1 MADFRKWFY
10 ALAVIAVLTA
20 LAVPAAAQNP
30 PFQCVANAAV
40 PPIVR
45 AEGYTELVGDL
56 TLNCTGGVPTPAGSA
71 VPQVNVTVFLQQ
83 TNITSKI
90 LQGSSSQNGFNEALL
105 IIDEPNSA
113 VNPARPILNCGNTG
127 APDGGPSGPGVC
139 EIFATSTCAA
149 GLGPICTYD
158 GTPSVKG
165 TAAGD
170 TAAAACTTFA
180 TSGIPN
186 ANCYG
191 IGRPNV
197 FQGRA
202 GTVQNAGQFN
212 ATTWN
217 GVPLDP
223 PGTTTN
229 RTIRITNVRA
239 NAVAV
244 GVSSTFTTATIV
256 MSISVNGNT
265 SLSINNPQQ
274 IVAFVQRGL
283 LGGVQQSQLNFIQ
296 CVSENPSTFTGTGT
310 TFLGSQGANLTQS
323 GAPSFANTPL
333 VRFIEGFASSWKV
346 KNLAFDLGSGSGN
359 TIQTGNANFNAAT
372 NFYVYNGATNYPTSD
387 AWQNVPGAIY
397 NTESGFEFSGT
408 TANSVP
414 GSNPSPNPPQGFGTT
429 PVSAN
434 AVALASQK
442 LNNTATDT
450 GIAGAGVASQG
461 TRLAISFTNIPQG
474 SSVFVPPII
483 YLNRQ
488 FTNVGTPTT
497 AIIAPQP
504 GPSNTGV
511 MVLTNTSSVD
521 GSGSFSR
528 ATTGSNLQ
536 QVSNGLAV
544 YEILYADP
552 FSLEYADVPVVVA
565 FVSNLSQNL
574 PQVGVTAQAAIGFAP
589 FFSSQAAGQPQTGAT
604 SGVGSVPRF
613 VTGQGPQNLFLI
625 SKCACNILYPYVVS
639 TAGFDTGIALA
650 NTSLDPGPTFGF
662 GATPQSGTVT
672 FFYFGL
678 GANNTAPPAAQTTN
692 KVVPAGQ
699 VLTYVAS
706 SGNADFG
713 LDNRAA
719 GFVGYVITQ
728 AQFQWCHAF
737 AFIGA
742 LGAGAVTPGV
752 GTISEGYLG
761 LQIDLGGLNR
771 TSQASEMK
779 SH

>member
-90 LQGSSSQNGFNEALL
+90 LQGSSSANGFNEALL

-113 VNPARPILNCGNTG
+113 VNPARPILNCGNVG
-127 APDGGPSGPGVC
+127 AADSGPSGPGVC
-139 EIFATSTCAA
+139 EIFATA
-149 GLGPICTYD
+149 LGPAFTYD
-158 GTPSVKG
+158 GTPNVKG
-165 TAAGD
+165 NFGAAD
-170 TAAAACTTFA
+170 TTIAAC
-180 TSGIPN
+180 
-186 ANCYG
+186 ANNTYCPTNYG
-191 IGRPNV
+191 YGRPNT
-197 FQGRA
+197 FQGRV

-283 LGGVQQSQLNFIQ
+283 LGGVQQSNLNFIQ
-296 CVSENPSTFTGTGT
+296 CASENPDLFNKTISPAFAQNEGFNIDGFGIGAIAATPST
-310 TFLGSQGANLTQS
+310 Q
-323 GAPSFANTPL
+323 PL
-333 VRFIEGFASSWKV
+333 IRFIEGFASSWKV

-359 TIQTGNANFNAAT
+359 TVVSGNANFSAIQ
-372 NFYVYNGATNYPTSD
+372 NFYIYNGALNYPTTD

-408 TANSVP
+408 SNNSVP
-414 GSNPSPNPPQGFGTT
+414 GVNPSPNPPQGFGTV
-429 PVSAN
+429 PVTAN
-434 AVALASQK
+434 TVALFS
-442 LNNTATDT
+442 NRNSNTTTDT

-474 SSVFVPPII
+474 ASVFVPPIV
-483 YLNRQ
+483 YLQRQ
-488 FTNVGTPTT
+488 FIGYPGGLSTVFVAGQ
-497 AIIAPQP
+497 AQP
-504 GPSNTGV
+504 TGV

-528 ATTGSNLQ
+528 ATTGTALQ
-536 QVSNGLAV
+536 MVSNGLAV

-589 FFSSQAAGQPQTGAT
+589 FFSSQAAGQPQSAAT

-613 VTGQGPQNLFLI
+613 VTGQGPQNLFLV

-650 NTSLDPGPTFGF
+650 NASLDPGPTFGF
-662 GATPQSGTVT
+662 FATPQSGTVT

-678 GANNTAPPAAQTTN
+678 GANNTSPPAAQTTN

-706 SGNADFG
+706 SGNADYG

-728 AQFQWCHAF
+728 AQFQYCHAF

-761 LQIDLGGLNR
+761 LQIDRGGLNR
-771 TSQASEMK
+771 TNQLSEMK

>member
-1 MADFRKWFY
+1 
-10 ALAVIAVLTA
+10 
-20 LAVPAAAQNP
+20 
-30 PFQCVANAAV
+30 
-40 PPIVR
+40 
-45 AEGYTELVGDL
+45 VGDL

-90 LQGSSSQNGFNEALL
+90 LQGSSSANGFNEALL

-113 VNPARPILNCGNTG
+113 VNPARPILNCGNAG
-127 APDGGPSGPGVC
+127 AADSGPSGPGVC
-139 EIFATSTCAA
+139 EIFASN
-149 GLGPICTYD
+149 LGPAFTYD
-158 GTPSVKG
+158 GTPNVKG
-165 TAAGD
+165 VFGGADTTPTAACVNG
-170 TAAAACTTFA
+170 TFC
-180 TSGIPN
+180 P
-186 ANCYG
+186 ANYG
-191 IGRPNV
+191 FGRPNV
-197 FQGRA
+197 FQGRV
-202 GTVQNAGQFN
+202 GSIQNAGQFN

-283 LGGVQQSQLNFIQ
+283 LGGVQTSQLNFIQ
-296 CVSENPSTFTGTGT
+296 CVSENPTTFTTPGGTPFGGT
-310 TFLGSQGANLTQS
+310 QGQNLTQ
-323 GAPSFANTPL
+323 AAADSFANTPS

-359 TIQTGNANFNAAT
+359 TIVSGNANFSALT
-372 NFYVYNGATNYPTSD
+372 NFYVYNGATNYPTTD

-397 NTESGFEFSGT
+397 NTESGFEFSGSS
-408 TANSVP
+408 ANSVP
-414 GSNPSPNPPQGFGTT
+414 GVNPSPNPPQGFGTI
-429 PVSAN
+429 PVTAN
-434 AVALASQK
+434 AVSLASNK
-442 LNNTATDT
+442 TNNTVTDT

-474 SSVFVPPII
+474 SAVFVPPII

-488 FTNVGTPTT
+488 FTNTGFPTT
-497 AIIAPQP
+497 PFIFPTP
-504 GPSNTGV
+504 GPSGASNTGV

-528 ATTGSNLQ
+528 ATTGTNLQ

-589 FFSSQAAGQPQTGAT
+589 FFSSQSAGQPQAGAT

-706 SGNADFG
+706 SGNADYG

-771 TSQASEMK
+771 TAQASEMK

>member
-10 ALAVIAVLTA
+10 AFAVIAVLTG

-56 TLNCTGGVPTPAGSA
+56 TLNCTGGVPTPAGQV
-71 VPQVNVTVFLQQ
+71 VPQVNVTIFLS
-83 TNITSKI
+83 TNVTSKF
-90 LQGSSSQNGFNEALL
+90 LAAGLYNEALL

-127 APDGGPSGPGVC
+127 APDFGPSGPAVC
-139 EIFATSTCAA
+139 AIFSTGNPAQ
-149 GLGPICTYD
+149 TYD
-158 GTPSVKG
+158 GGIAGNPGG
-165 TAAGD
+165 TGACDGGD
-170 TAAAACTTFA
+170 PDGSGPLPARPA
-180 TSGIPN
+180 TSGS
-186 ANCYG
+186 YG
-191 IGRPNV
+191 CGRPNV
-197 FQGRA
+197 FQGRI
-202 GTVQNAGQFN
+202 TPLQNAGQFN
-212 ATTWN
+212 AVTWN

-244 GVSSTFTTATIV
+244 GVASSFTTSNIL
-256 MSISVNGNT
+256 MNISVNSNT
-265 SLSINNPQQ
+265 SLSINNPTQ

-283 LGGVQQSQLNFIQ
+283 TGGVQVSNLNFIQ
-296 CVSENPSTFTGTGT
+296 CVPENPDLFN
-310 TFLGSQGANLTQS
+310 GSSIAFGSAGGFNS
-323 GAPSFANTPL
+323 VNTPPQPL
-333 VRFIEGFASSWKV
+333 IRFAEGFASSWKV
-346 KNLAFDLGSGSGN
+346 KNLVFDLGSASGN
-359 TIQTGNANFNAAT
+359 TITTGNANFT
-372 NFYVYNGATNYPTSD
+372 GSGYVYNGATNYPTSD

-397 NTESGFEFSGT
+397 NTESGFEFSGSG
-408 TANSVP
+408 TANSVT
-414 GSNPSPNPPQGFGTT
+414 GTNPSPNPPNGFGTFAVT
-429 PVSAN
+429 AN
-434 AVALASQK
+434 VNALASVK
-442 LNNTATDT
+442 SNNSATDT

-483 YLNRQ
+483 YLQRQ
-488 FTNVGTPTT
+488 FVAYSPNSTTFNTCVGSITG
-497 AIIAPQP
+497 AC
-504 GPSNTGV
+504 STGV
-511 MVLTNTSSVD
+511 MVLTTTNAD

-528 ATTGSNLQ
+528 RTSGGSLQ
-536 QVSNGLAV
+536 SVSGGLAV

-552 FSLEYADVPVVVA
+552 FALEYADVPVVVA
-565 FVSNLSQNL
+565 FASNLSQNL

-589 FFSSQAAGQPQTGAT
+589 FFTSTAAGQPQSAAT

-613 VTGQGPQNLFLI
+613 IPGQTPQNLFLI
-625 SKCACNILYPYVVS
+625 GKCACNILYPYVVS
-639 TAGFDTGIALA
+639 ASQYDTGIALA
-650 NTSLDPGPTFGF
+650 NSSLDPGAAFGF
-662 GATPQSGTVT
+662 SAVPQSGAVT
-672 FFYFGL
+672 FFYFGT
-678 GANNTAPPAAQTTN
+678 GASGGAPPPAQTTN

-706 SGNADFG
+706 SGNADYG

-728 AQFQWCHAF
+728 AQFQYCHAF

-752 GTISEGYLG
+752 GTVSEGYLG
-761 LQIDLGGLNR
+761 IVLDKDGLPR
-771 TSQASEMK
+771 TNQTGENKA
-779 SH
+779 H